1 MIKIAIFGYGNI
13 GHAAEAAIRKAQDM
27 TLVGVFHHDE
37 ADRVIASEP
46 DVVLL
51 CTPTREVQE
60 WAPLFLNKGIC
71 TIDSFDI
78 HGEIYPL
85 AENLTPICREG
96 KAVAIISA
104 GWDPGSDSIIRA
116 IMTALVPEGVGY
128 TNFGPGR
135 SMGHTVAAKAIA
147 GVKDALSMTLPAGKG
162 KHNRHVYIEIEEGY
176 DFEQVKAAILRDDY
190 FAHDDTEVE
199 LVPSVAAI
207 NTTNHGVHIERNG
220 LSGDT
225 PDEQIDFTMR
235 INNPA
240 LTGQMMTSCARA
252 AYRMRQR
259 AEWGCFT
266 TIELRPI
273 DLLPWEREKTIR
285 EMV

>member
-104 GWDPGSDSIIRA
+104 GWDPGSDSMIRA

-135 SMGHTVAAKAIA
+135 SMGHTV
-147 GVKDALSMTLPAGKG
+147 
-162 KHNRHVYIEIEEGY
+162 VY
-176 DFEQVKAAILRDDY
+176 D
-190 FAHDDTEVE
+190 
-199 LVPSVAAI
+199 PS
-207 NTTNHGVHIERNG
+207 
-220 LSGDT
+220 
-225 PDEQIDFTMR
+225 
-235 INNPA
+235 
-240 LTGQMMTSCARA
+240 C
-252 AYRMRQR
+252 RQR
-259 AEWGCFT
+259 
-266 TIELRPI
+266 
-273 DLLPWEREKTIR
+273 
-285 EMV
+285 